1 MAALLGVGS
10 SPFARGLHPTVVD
23 MALGVRIIP
32 ARAGFTG
39 RRRSRSCAVRD
50 HPRSRGV
57 YTIRRRRRWRAAG
70 SSPLARGL
78 RHAGLGRAYISRI
91 IPARAGFTPTSST
104 GCRLSWDHPRSRGV
118 YENLWRTDPSTF
130 GSSPLAR
137 GLHLGEERLDV
148 VGGVIPARAGF
159 TSTGGAS
166 LSVVAIPAGLPP
178 GVVGTGGGIV
188 GALFFDQDSQGVHP
202 RCPPRTSLPCPR

>member
-118 YENLWRTDPSTF
+118 YNASCRVNPGSS

-137 GLHLGEERLDV
+137 GLQAQDHRDLSGSRI
-148 VGGVIPARAGF
+148 IPARAGF
-159 TSTGGAS
+159 TRRREARR
-166 LSVVAIPAGLPP
+166 LVHRIIPARAGF
-178 GVVGTGGGIV
+178 TGSSHLRV
-188 GALFFDQDSQGVHP
+188 W
-202 RCPPRTSLPCPR
+202 

>member
-78 RHAGLGRAYISRI
+78 RRKAVLVEDGEWIIPARAGFTMSEPGMSPGPEDHPRSRGVYYAHLAAPSPGVGSSPLARGLRHAGLGRAYISRI
-91 IPARAGFTPTSST
+91 IPARAGFTSS
-104 GCRLSWDHPRSRGV
+104 GSSRPVWQSDHPRSRGV
-118 YENLWRTDPSTF
+118 YMGAPSFLGATD

-137 GLHLGEERLDV
+137 GL
-148 VGGVIPARAGF
+148 
-159 TSTGGAS
+159 
-166 LSVVAIPAGLPP
+166 
-178 GVVGTGGGIV
+178 
-188 GALFFDQDSQGVHP
+188 
-202 RCPPRTSLPCPR
+202 RTN